1 MTSKRLGLRSEA
13 SARFERG
20 VDPNLCHAAADR
32 VAQLLEGTRAATSL
46 ADPIDSYPGR
56 KVSREVLLSLGE
68 VPRHLGIEL
77 QAEEIAGLLSRL
89 DFQVSGKD
97 PLTVIVPSRRPDVT
111 RSVDLI
117 EEVARLHGFDRIPDR
132 VARGTGGGLPPFERN
147 LRLLR
152 TILVGAGYFETMT
165 FSFIGPEDLDAMG
178 LPPEDPRRNGIAVS
192 NPLRDE
198 EGVMRTT
205 LLPGLLK
212 SAAVNVSRKIS
223 DVNLFE
229 TGKVFLP
236 GDGSIPDQP
245 ERLGFIGVGR
255 RNLDWGELSRE
266 VDFRDATGLWFLIAN
281 GLNVQRTRIS
291 PIVSPAF
298 HPGRAAQ
305 IIVADETIGTIGELH
320 SRVTASFGLEGRV
333 IAGEIALD
341 NILKQITPFE
351 YRPPSQY
358 PPIIFDLAFEAE
370 ETLPAGSILEAIDIA
385 ASDVLESRAIFDL
398 FSGDPIPQGRKSI
411 AVRLTLRSHNRTLTD
426 KEVTPIR
433 RRIVREVETRTGAEL
448 RGEA

>member
-1 MTSKRLGLRSEA
+1 
-13 SARFERG
+13 
-20 VDPNLCHAAADR
+20 
-32 VAQLLEGTRAATSL
+32 
-46 ADPIDSYPGR
+46 
-56 KVSREVLLSLGE
+56 
-68 VPRHLGIEL
+68 
-77 QAEEIAGLLSRL
+77 
-89 DFQVSGKD
+89 
-97 PLTVIVPSRRPDVT
+97 
-111 RSVDLI
+111 
-117 EEVARLHGFDRIPDR
+117 
-132 VARGTGGGLPPFERN
+132 
-147 LRLLR
+147 
-152 TILVGAGYFETMT
+152 
-165 FSFIGPEDLDAMG
+165 
-178 LPPEDPRRNGIAVS
+178 
-192 NPLRDE
+192 
-198 EGVMRTT
+198 
-205 LLPGLLK
+205 
-212 SAAVNVSRKIS
+212 
-223 DVNLFE
+223 
-229 TGKVFLP
+229 
-236 GDGSIPDQP
+236 
-245 ERLGFIGVGR
+245 
-255 RNLDWGELSRE
+255 
-266 VDFRDATGLWFLIAN
+266 WFLIAN

-433 RRIVREVETRTGAEL
+433 RRIVREVETRTGAE
-448 RGEA
+448 